1 MICGNGLLEGKYG
14 QKVTETVYVLHSLG
28 ETISCSLADL
38 HLLEQRL
45 STGLAKVGQFSEQCL
60 DKCFVLYGGSEF
72 LRKSVSTIFKIQ
84 FLVIK

>member
-1 MICGNGLLEGKYG
+1 MLEGKDG
-14 QKVTETVYVLHSLG
+14 QKVTETVFVLHSLG

-38 HLLEQRL
+38 HFLEQRF

-60 DKCFVLYGGSEF
+60 DKCSVLYGGSEF